1 MKNYIYIISVLM
13 FLSCENDLK
22 INDTWKDIPIIYS
35 ILNSGTGEDADGSNF
50 SDTSPL
56 SNFNFDDDNEPDIN
70 YNHYVRVQKSFLGSE
85 SAYSYTNAYDSL
97 YYNTNNLSVWM
108 ELVDPNYSGNV
119 PPAQIPLELV
129 NEDELLDSDI
139 VKDFGLFNNDNHY
152 LYKLP
157 NQNPNATDL
166 CQGDCNNINK
176 KYKLFVLNYLTGD
189 TTSSETNIVEPIKM
203 TRPRSTGSVS
213 VLKLGL
219 DVPISIQIKPSK
231 NAKMYS
237 ISLVFNYMEQSKE
250 DYLFDVELGNDLPTT
265 GIIYKSIDWTLSD
278 ELASEQ
284 QILGLTNST
293 ISKTIYGSQFF
304 EFLTTQISSV
314 SDSSPEF
321 YRYPLNTI
329 YQGTHNGVVAG
340 LYHRCVD
347 LNIVA
352 VNSELYT
359 YLNANA
365 PSYGLNQERPQYN
378 NIENGLGHFS
388 SRSIL
393 NLSNLRIDQSTMD
406 SISFGQ
412 VTRNLNFACFN
423 TLGSSGLSVN
433 FGYDCEE

>member
-1 MKNYIYIISVLM
+1 MKNYIYIFSVLI
-13 FLSCENDLK
+13 FLSCENDLN

-35 ILNSGTGEDADGSNF
+35 ILNSGTQLDSDGSNF
-50 SDTSPL
+50 STTIPN
-56 SNFNFDDDNEPDIN
+56 SNFNFDGDNESDIN
-70 YNHYVRVQKSFLGSE
+70 YIHFVRVQKSFLGSE
-85 SAYSYTNAYDSL
+85 SAYSYANIHDSVYYDA
-97 YYNTNNLSVWM
+97 NNLSVWM
-108 ELVDPNYSGNV
+108 ELEDPNYMGNV
-119 PPAQIPLELV
+119 SPVKIPLELV
-129 NEDELLDSDI
+129 SGEGLVDSEI
-139 VKDFGLFNNDNHY
+139 QKDFGIFNYDDHY
-152 LYKLP
+152 LYQLP
-157 NQNPNATDL
+157 NDSPDATDL
-166 CQGDCNNINK
+166 CQGDCGNL
-176 KYKLFVLNYLTGD
+176 YKSYKIFVLNQLTGD
-189 TTSSETNIVEPIKM
+189 TAYSETNIVEPLNM
-203 TRPRSTGSVS
+203 TRPRSTGSIS

-237 ISLVFNYMEQSKE
+237 VSLVFNYMEQSEE
-250 DYLFDVELGNDLPTT
+250 DYLFDVDLGNDLPTT
-265 GIIYKSIDWTLSD
+265 GIVYKSIDWTLSD

-284 QILGLTNST
+284 QVLGLTNST
-293 ISKTIYGSQFF
+293 INKTVYGSQFF

-314 SDSSPEF
+314 SESVPEF

-412 VTRNLNFACFN
+412 ITRNLNFACFN

-433 FGYDCEE
+433 FGFDCEE